1 LSTEDRSGRRDHADG
16 VDSATV
22 TLAWPLTLTVRELQ
36 AEDLA
41 DLDWSGGQRHVDA
54 IAARLQAS
62 FAGDSALV
70 VAALPNDRLVATGVA
85 DFTTDPAYGL
95 IMMLAVHEMVQSLGL
110 GSIVI
115 EALEQRIRA
124 RGLAQARIDV
134 EHDNPRAAALY
145 RRLGYREAGTV
156 LDSWS
161 VADGR
166 SYVTICTVM
175 KKSL

>member
-1 LSTEDRSGRRDHADG
+1 LGGRDHADG
-16 VDSATV
+16 ADSATA
-22 TLAWPLTLTVRELQ
+22 TLAWPLTLTVRDLQ
-36 AEDLA
+36 PEDLA
-41 DLDWSGGQRHVDA
+41 GLDWSGGQQHVDA

-62 FAGDSALV
+62 FAGDAALV
-70 VAALPNDRLVATGVA
+70 VAALPNNRLVATGVV

-95 IMMLAVHEMVQSLGL
+95 IMMLAVHELVQSLGL

-115 EALEQRIRA
+115 EALEQRIRE

-156 LDSWS
+156 LDSWP
-161 VADGR
+161 VAGGR
-166 SYVTICTVM
+166 TYVTICTVM

>member
-1 LSTEDRSGRRDHADG
+1 MES
-16 VDSATV
+16 VSA
-22 TLAWPLTLTVRELQ
+22 TLAWPLTLTVRDLQ
-36 AEDLA
+36 PEDLA
-41 DLDWSGGQRHVDA
+41 DLDWSGGQQHVDA
-54 IAARLQAS
+54 IAARLQARL
-62 FAGDSALV
+62 AGDAALV
-70 VAALPNDRLVATGVA
+70 VVALPNNRLVATGVA
-85 DFTTDPAYGL
+85 DLTTDPAYGL
-95 IMMLAVHEMVQSLGL
+95 IMMLSVHEVVQSLGL

-115 EALEQRIRA
+115 EALEQRIRQ